1 MRFASEN
8 PRLRGRRILLGTSNG
23 GPGSETEI
31 VKPPRLGTILIE
43 QGRITPEI
51 LEEAL
56 AAQREKGERLGE
68 ILVQQKRI
76 SESELMAALAAQLNL
91 EVMTHISDE
100 HLRLELVEQLPIH
113 YLKKNLIFPF
123 QPEDGSL
130 RVAMNDPLRLEV
142 LDDLR
147 ILYGKEK
154 IVPVLVPAKEIVS
167 AINRTYGQAN
177 GEAEQII
184 QDLDQ
189 EEGNPLFTELEEG
202 EDLLDETSD
211 APIIKLVNHLFSQAV
226 KSRASDIHIE
236 PYQQNLQVRFRL
248 DGVLYNILSLPRR
261 LHAAVVSRIKVMA
274 RLNIAEKRLPQ
285 DGRIDLKIGERLVD
299 VRVSCLPTAF
309 GERVVLRLLEK
320 SGKLLSMEEI
330 GLSAEALAE
339 TKRLLRI
346 SHGIV
351 LVTGPTGSGKTTTL
365 YAALSHI
372 NSPDKNIL
380 TIEDPIEYQIDGI
393 GQMQV
398 NPKINLTFAN
408 GLRSM
413 VRQDPDVILV
423 GEIRDLETAEIAIQ
437 AALTGHLVFS
447 TLHTNDAASAVT
459 RLIDMGI
466 EPFLVSS
473 AVEAI
478 VAQRLLRLVCQR
490 CREAYQPDEAELTE
504 LGLKANPRLSMR
516 IFRAKGCQA
525 CLETG
530 YRDRTGIYEFLR
542 MTEGI
547 KSLVL
552 KTSDAN
558 QIKRAAVAQGMKTLR
573 DDGIRNVLA
582 GRTTISEV
590 MRITQM

>member
-1 MRFASEN
+1 
-8 PRLRGRRILLGTSNG
+8 
-23 GPGSETEI
+23 

-123 QPEDGSL
+123 QPEDGTL
-130 RVAMNDPLRLEV
+130 RVAMNDPLRLEI

-478 VAQRLLRLVCQR
+478 VAQRLIRLVCQR
-490 CREAYQPDEAELTE
+490 CREAYQPDEAELAE
-504 LGLKANPRLSMR
+504 LGLKPNPRRSMR

-542 MTEGI
+542 LTEGI

-558 QIKRAAVAQGMKTLR
+558 QIKQAAVAQGMKTLR
-573 DDGIRNVLA
+573 DDGIRKVVQ

>member
-1 MRFASEN
+1 M
-8 PRLRGRRILLGTSNG
+8 
-23 GPGSETEI
+23 
-31 VKPPRLGTILIE
+31 KPARLGTILIE

-56 AAQREKGERLGE
+56 ASQREKGERLGE

-76 SESELMAALAAQLNL
+76 NESELMAALAAQLNL
-91 EVMTHISDE
+91 EMMTHISDE

-113 YLKKNLIFPF
+113 YLKKNLVFPF
-123 QPEDGSL
+123 QPEDGTL

-147 ILYGKEK
+147 ILFGKEQ

-202 EDLLDETSD
+202 GDLLDETSD

-236 PYQQNLQVRFRL
+236 PYQQNLQIRFRL

-320 SGKLLSMEEI
+320 SGKLLSMEQI

-339 TKRLLRI
+339 MKRLLRI

-478 VAQRLLRLVCQR
+478 VAQRLIRLVCQR
-490 CREAYQPDEAELTE
+490 CREAYQPDEAELAE
-504 LGLKANPRLSMR
+504 LGVKANPKRR
-516 IFRAKGCQA
+516 VQIFRAKGCQA

-530 YRDRTGIYEFLR
+530 YHDRTGIYEFLR

-547 KSLVL
+547 KGLIL

-558 QIKRAAVAQGMKTLR
+558 QIKQAAVAQGMKTLR
-573 DDGIRNVLA
+573 DDGVRKVVA
-582 GRTTISEV
+582 GKTTISEV
-590 MRITQM
+590 LRITQM

>member
-1 MRFASEN
+1 
-8 PRLRGRRILLGTSNG
+8 
-23 GPGSETEI
+23 
-31 VKPPRLGTILIE
+31 
-43 QGRITPEI
+43 
-51 LEEAL
+51 
-56 AAQREKGERLGE
+56 
-68 ILVQQKRI
+68 
-76 SESELMAALAAQLNL
+76 
-91 EVMTHISDE
+91 
-100 HLRLELVEQLPIH
+100 
-113 YLKKNLIFPF
+113 
-123 QPEDGSL
+123 
-130 RVAMNDPLRLEV
+130 
-142 LDDLR
+142 
-147 ILYGKEK
+147 
-154 IVPVLVPAKEIVS
+154 
-167 AINRTYGQAN
+167 
-177 GEAEQII
+177 
-184 QDLDQ
+184 
-189 EEGNPLFTELEEG
+189 
-202 EDLLDETSD
+202 
-211 APIIKLVNHLFSQAV
+211 
-226 KSRASDIHIE
+226 
-236 PYQQNLQVRFRL
+236 
-248 DGVLYNILSLPRR
+248 
-261 LHAAVVSRIKVMA
+261 
-274 RLNIAEKRLPQ
+274 
-285 DGRIDLKIGERLVD
+285 
-299 VRVSCLPTAF
+299 
-309 GERVVLRLLEK
+309 VVLRLLEK
-320 SGKLLSMEEI
+320 SGKLLSLDEI
-330 GLSAEALAE
+330 GLSAEALTE

-365 YAALSHI
+365 YSALSHI

-478 VAQRLLRLVCQR
+478 VAQRLIRLVCQR
-490 CREAYQPDEAELTE
+490 CREAYQPDEAELAE
-504 LGLKANPRLSMR
+504 LGLKPNSRRSMR

-558 QIKRAAVAQGMKTLR
+558 QIKQAAVAQGMKTLR
-573 DDGIRNVLA
+573 DDGIRKAVE

-590 MRITQM
+590 LRITQM

>member
-1 MRFASEN
+1 
-8 PRLRGRRILLGTSNG
+8 
-23 GPGSETEI
+23 

-56 AAQREKGERLGE
+56 AAQREKGERLGD

-76 SESELMAALAAQLNL
+76 SESELMAALAAQLDL

-113 YLKKNLIFPF
+113 YLKKNLVFPF
-123 QPEDGSL
+123 QPEDGTL

-147 ILYGKEK
+147 ILYGKEQ

-320 SGKLLSMEEI
+320 SGKLLSLEEI
-330 GLSAEALAE
+330 GLSAEALTE

-365 YAALSHI
+365 YSALSHI

-478 VAQRLLRLVCQR
+478 VAQRLIRLVCQR
-490 CREAYQPDEAELTE
+490 CREAYQPDEAELAE
-504 LGLKANPRLSMR
+504 LGLKPNSRRSMR

-558 QIKRAAVAQGMKTLR
+558 QIKQAAVAQGMKTLR
-573 DDGIRNVLA
+573 DDGIRKVVE

-590 MRITQM
+590 LRITQM

>member
-1 MRFASEN
+1 M
-8 PRLRGRRILLGTSNG
+8 
-23 GPGSETEI
+23 
-31 VKPPRLGTILIE
+31 KPPRLGTILIE

-56 AAQREKGERLGE
+56 AVQREKGERLGQ
-68 ILVQQKRI
+68 ILLQQKRI
-76 SESELMAALAAQLNL
+76 GESDLMAALAAQLNL

-100 HLRLELVEQLPIH
+100 HLRLELVEQFPIH
-113 YLKKNLIFPF
+113 YLKKKLIFPF
-123 QPEDGSL
+123 QPEDGTL
-130 RVAMNDPLRLEV
+130 RVAMNDPLQLEV

-147 ILYGKEK
+147 ILYGKEQ
-154 IVPVLVPAKEIVS
+154 IVPVLVPAREIVS

-177 GEAEQII
+177 DVAEQII

-202 EDLLDETSD
+202 GDLLDETSD

-320 SGKLLSMEEI
+320 SGKLLSLEEV

-365 YAALSHI
+365 YAALTQI

-478 VAQRLLRLVCQR
+478 IAQRLVRLVCPR
-490 CREAYQPDEAELTE
+490 CREAYQPDEAELAE
-504 LGLKANPRLSMR
+504 LGLKPTSRRSMR
-516 IFRAKGCQA
+516 IYRAKGCQA

-542 MTEGI
+542 LTETI
-547 KSLVL
+547 KGLVL

-573 DDGIRNVLA
+573 DDGIRKVVE

-590 MRITQM
+590 LRITQM